1 MPCYDV
7 SVLPS
12 ETALSPSASVALPNN
27 VPNPSRSPV
36 LLATLRMP
44 ERVSLR
50 PSPRPT
56 NRHPQM
62 SLDPEQLQERI
73 VALEIEHRDL
83 DEAIARLADLPTRD
97 DLLLTRLK
105 KRKLQL
111 KDQILQLKM
120 LLVPDI
126 PA

>member
-1 MPCYDV
+1 
-7 SVLPS
+7 
-12 ETALSPSASVALPNN
+12 
-27 VPNPSRSPV
+27 
-36 LLATLRMP
+36 
-44 ERVSLR
+44 
-50 PSPRPT
+50 
-56 NRHPQM
+56 M
-62 SLDPEQLQERI
+62 SLDPEQLRERI
-73 VALEIEHRDL
+73 LALEIEHRDL

-111 KDQILQLKM
+111 KDQLLQLKM

>member
-1 MPCYDV
+1 
-7 SVLPS
+7 
-12 ETALSPSASVALPNN
+12 
-27 VPNPSRSPV
+27 
-36 LLATLRMP
+36 
-44 ERVSLR
+44 
-50 PSPRPT
+50 
-56 NRHPQM
+56 M
-62 SLDPEQLQERI
+62 SLDPEQLRERI
-73 VALEIEHRDL
+73 LALEIEHRDL

-111 KDQILQLKM
+111 TDQVLQLKK